1 MAVITQGAAL
11 TALSDMI
18 IASNNAAMM
27 PFGVTKQAADIM
39 NALLKITTDPNI
51 EGIPIRAEK
60 ETGSRDVEVAETMVI
75 AQNDNGKAWLTDN
88 SVPRPREWT
97 VSGYLMSLSGFIDA
111 FFRIKPTILAQTQ
124 MLDVYAKSR
133 RPVWY
138 KTHDNRFYQC
148 LITQFT
154 YEYNPTV
161 QNAVHVNVTL
171 REFVPLTSN
180 TVAAIEYMQQVAS

>member
-1 MAVITQGAAL
+1 
-11 TALSDMI
+11 
-18 IASNNAAMM
+18 
-27 PFGVTKQAADIM
+27 
-39 NALLKITTDPNI
+39 
-51 EGIPIRAEK
+51 
-60 ETGSRDVEVAETMVI
+60 MVI

-97 VSGYLMSLSGFIDA
+97 VLGYLMSLSGFIDA